1 MCSGQIP
8 LFRARGRERDME
20 TAKERA
26 LAWAREDNERRAR
39 AQNELERDEQELA
52 ELEIYL
58 QQRDCNVPLRVRK
71 KM

>member
-1 MCSGQIP
+1 
-8 LFRARGRERDME
+8 ME
-20 TAKERA
+20 TTKERA

-58 QQRDCNVPLRVRK
+58 QQRDCNVRLRVH
-71 KM
+71 MQM

>member
-26 LAWAREDNERRAR
+26 LAWAREDNERRSR
-39 AQNELERDEQELA
+39 AQSDLERDE
-52 ELEIYL
+52 
-58 QQRDCNVPLRVRK
+58 
-71 KM
+71 